1 MTSTASVPAAP
12 PAPSPARRRPTDRF
26 AGWAALVAGVF
37 SVVMGTSQLVFPQ
50 DEDPA
55 IDPRTRV
62 LLVLFTLILWSL
74 AVVYFAL
81 ARRARSS
88 WPSWLASIGA
98 VLLTVGTVTSAANGI
113 DLEFFPIVAMV
124 ANGLW
129 FIGSIALTVSLLRGR
144 RLRVSLTW
152 PLVLVPV
159 LSIIGSQMGGGIVV
173 GAYLLPLAVA
183 LLRRKADRPLPSG
196 ARG

>member
-1 MTSTASVPAAP
+1 MTSTASARTAPAAP
-12 PAPSPARRRPTDRF
+12 SLARRRPSDRF
-26 AGWAALVAGVF
+26 AGWAAVLAGVF
-37 SVVMGTSQLVFPQ
+37 SVVMGTSQLIFPQ

-62 LLVLFTLILWSL
+62 LLVLFSVILWAF
-74 AVVYFAL
+74 AVIHFAL

-88 WPSWLASIGA
+88 WPAWVASAGT

-124 ANGLW
+124 ANALW
-129 FIGSIALTVSLLRGR
+129 FIGSIALAVSLLRAR
-144 RLRVSLTW
+144 RLRASLAW
-152 PLVLVPV
+152 PLILVPV
-159 LSIIGSQMGGGIVV
+159 LSIIGSQMGGGILV

-183 LLRRKADRPLPSG
+183 LLRGKADRPSTG
-196 ARG
+196 NARS